1 MMDILTVYWSR
12 AELITNGLIL
22 LHLLGA
28 LAVGILM
35 GYERSYH
42 GRAAGMRTYGLVC
55 LASAALTVVN
65 AYPSMWYGGMGA
77 QGAPGAGDPT
87 RVIQG
92 IVTGIGFLGAG
103 VIMREGLSIR
113 GLSTAAS
120 IWSTAAIGVIIGL
133 GFYVVAIAAA
143 LLSMLVM
150 SLFRRL
156 EHVLPHRT
164 VMHLTVAFTR
174 DKAPTAEQ
182 IRAKA
187 KESGFEVA
195 DWAFHMENGSGRY
208 EYQLVLQAMG
218 EVDPMALI
226 QALSS
231 TDAMVE
237 CRLSP
242 SRI

>member
-1 MMDILTVYWSR
+1 MELLRSYWSS
-12 AELITNGLIL
+12 AELVTNGLIL

-28 LAVGILM
+28 LAVGLLL

-65 AYPSMWYGGMGA
+65 AYPSMWYGGIGT
-77 QGAPGAGDPT
+77 QGAALAGDPT

-120 IWSTAAIGVIIGL
+120 IWATSAIGIIIGL
-133 GFYVVAIAAA
+133 GFYAAA
-143 LLSMLVM
+143 VAGAVLSILVM
-150 SLFRRL
+150 SLLRPIERL
-156 EHVLPHRT
+156 LPHQS
-164 VMHLTVAFTR
+164 VVHLMLVFPR
-174 DKAPTAEQ
+174 DKAPPPEALRAQ
-182 IRAKA
+182 AKA
-187 KESGFEVA
+187 HGFEVI
-195 DWAFHMENGSGRY
+195 DWAFHLASGSGQF
-208 EYQLVLQAMG
+208 ECQLVLQG
-218 EVDPMALI
+218 KGDPDPMALVG
-226 QALSS
+226 ALAS
-231 TDAMVE
+231 TDAVVE
-237 CRLSP
+237 FRLSP